1 MRTALGRLE
10 RDSFAGWIVPII
22 VVVCDHGLRPGHG
35 QHSPLSASLKEVFK
49 LSHRWETKVEMEGYP
64 LGDFDPADDIFQR

>member
-1 MRTALGRLE
+1 
-10 RDSFAGWIVPII
+10 
-22 VVVCDHGLRPGHG
+22 
-35 QHSPLSASLKEVFK
+35 LKEVFK